1 MEGVIS
7 AGHAVVGQRTV
18 LGIHAEAKN
27 GGSRSMSYL
36 YWSWAR
42 RIAKEEG
49 VTLPQ
54 SGSAT
59 DSLNDAEAKGLASA
73 LRDRAQRIRKGIAPR
88 DASSYVQQVD
98 KEWFPPVVEGEDV
111 GSVGADFDD
120 PDSMDDTAKF
130 FESSGGVTLRY

>member
-1 MEGVIS
+1 M
-7 AGHAVVGQRTV
+7 
-18 LGIHAEAKN
+18 GIYAKAKN
-27 GGSRSMSYL
+27 GSSRSMSYL
-36 YWSWAR
+36 YWSWVR

-59 DSLNDAEAKGLASA
+59 DSITEAETRRLASV
-73 LRDRAQRIRKGIAPR
+73 LRARAEKIRKGIVPR

-98 KEWFPPVVEGEDV
+98 KEWFPPVVEREDIGTV
-111 GSVGADFDD
+111 SADFDD

>member
-1 MEGVIS
+1 M
-7 AGHAVVGQRTV
+7 
-18 LGIHAEAKN
+18 GIYAEAKN

-36 YWSWAR
+36 YWSWIR

-59 DSLNDAEAKGLASA
+59 DSLTDAEAKRLASA
-73 LRDRAQRIRKGIAPR
+73 LRARAQKIRKGIAPR

-98 KEWFPPVVEGEDV
+98 REWFPPAAEREDV
-111 GSVGADFDD
+111 GAVGADFDD
-120 PDSMDDTAKF
+120 PDSVDDTAKF
-130 FESSGGVTLRY
+130 FESSGGVKLRY

>member
-1 MEGVIS
+1 LGVY
-7 AGHAVVGQRTV
+7 AK
-18 LGIHAEAKN
+18 AKN

-36 YWSWAR
+36 YWGWVR

-54 SGSAT
+54 SGSST
-59 DSLNDAEAKGLASA
+59 DSFTDAEARKLASA
-73 LRDRAQRIRKGIAPR
+73 LRARAQKIRKGIAPG

-98 KEWFPPVVEGEDV
+98 KEWFPPGAEGEDV
-111 GSVGADFDD
+111 GTVSADFDN
-120 PDSMDDTAKF
+120 PDYVDDTAEF